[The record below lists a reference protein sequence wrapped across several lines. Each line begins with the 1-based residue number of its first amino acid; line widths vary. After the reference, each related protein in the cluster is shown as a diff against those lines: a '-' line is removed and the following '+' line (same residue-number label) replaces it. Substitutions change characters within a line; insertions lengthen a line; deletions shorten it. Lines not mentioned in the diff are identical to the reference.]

1 MNLIPQSGNPMRRF
15 FLLAPPGQLPFRFSE
30 VAADADLH
38 TDTLAR
44 VQQFRGQ
51 VYVEEGNL
59 APEDLTFDGR
69 HVQAADAKSWHLFT
83 MNSQDEVEACGRL
96 LPHPEN
102 VAYRDLGVAHS
113 SLAHSKELGPLL
125 REAVEE
131 EIRIARRRGVQ
142 FVEFGGWAVSR
153 QLRCTTEAFRMCLA
167 WYALCQAIGG
177 TIGLGT
183 ANTGH
188 HSSTIL
194 RRMGGRPLAKAGQP
208 IPRYYEPRYRAEL
221 EILRFDSAEP
231 NPRYAAQI
239 ELCLHALG
247 TVTVI
252 TAEERLPA
260 KKIARNEKSIL
271 SWSPVPVYTS
281 PSLGLCTRTFDRHP
295 VLGGLIR

>member
-1 MNLIPQSGNPMRRF
+1 MNLIPQSDNIMRRL
-15 FLLAPPGQLPFRFSE
+15 FLLAPPGKLPFRFRA

-38 TDTLAR
+38 SDALAR

-59 APEDLTFDGR
+59 APEELAFDGR
-69 HVQAADAKSWHLFT
+69 HIQAADAKSWHLFT
-83 MNSQDEVEACGRL
+83 MNCQDEVEACGRL

-102 VAYRDLGVAHS
+102 VGYWDLGVAHS
-113 SLAHSKELGPLL
+113 SLAESKEWGPVL

-131 EIRIARRRGVQ
+131 EIRTARRRGVR

-153 QLRCTTEAFRMCLA
+153 RLRCTTEAVRMCLA

-188 HSSTIL
+188 HSSAIL
-194 RRMGGRPLAKAGQP
+194 RRIGGRPLAKAGQP

-221 EILRFDSAEP
+221 DILCFDSAEP

-239 ELCLHALG
+239 ERCLHALG

-252 TAEERLPA
+252 TIEERPSA
-260 KKIARNEKSIL
+260 KKIIRNKSSIFHATTA
-271 SWSPVPVYTS
+271 PVYAS
-281 PSLGLCTRTFDRHP
+281 IC
-295 VLGGLIR
+295 

>member
-1 MNLIPQSGNPMRRF
+1 MNLIPQSGNVMRRL
-15 FLLAPPGQLPFRFSE
+15 FLLAPPGQVPFRFRE

-38 TDTLAR
+38 ADALAR
-44 VQQFRGQ
+44 VQQFRGE

-59 APEDLTFDGR
+59 TSENLAFGGR
-69 HVQAADAKSWHLFT
+69 HVQAADDKSWHLFT
-83 MNSQDEVEACGRL
+83 MNGRNEVEACGRL

-102 VAYRDLGVAHS
+102 VDYGDLSVAHS
-113 SLAHSKELGPLL
+113 SLAESKEWGPVL

-131 EIRIARRRGVQ
+131 EIHIARRRGVR

-153 QLRCTTEAFRMCLA
+153 RLRCTTEAVRMCVA

-188 HSSTIL
+188 HSSAIL
-194 RRMGGRPLAKAGQP
+194 RRMGGRPLAKAGEP
-208 IPRYYEPRYRAEL
+208 IPRYYEPRYHAEL

-239 ELCLHALG
+239 ERCVHALG
-247 TVTVI
+247 TVTVV
-252 TAEERLPA
+252 TAEERPSA
-260 KKIARNEKSIL
+260 KKIARNFA
-271 SWSPVPVYTS
+271 SPIPVYAS
-281 PSLGLCTRTFDRHP
+281 AY
-295 VLGGLIR
+295 

>member
-1 MNLIPQSGNPMRRF
+1 MNLIPQSGNIMRRL
-15 FLLAPPGQLPFRFSE
+15 FLLAPPGQRPFRFRE
-30 VAADADLH
+30 VAADPDLH
-38 TDTLAR
+38 ADALAR
-44 VQQFRGQ
+44 VQRFRGQ

-59 APEDLTFDGR
+59 TSEDLAFGGR

-83 MNSQDEVEACGRL
+83 MNGQNEVEACGRL

-102 VAYRDLGVAHS
+102 VDYRDLGVAHS
-113 SLAHSKELGPLL
+113 SLAESKEWGPVL

-131 EIRIARRRGVQ
+131 EIRIARDRGLR
-142 FVEFGGWAVSR
+142 FVEIGGWAVSR
-153 QLRCTTEAFRMCLA
+153 RLRCTTEAVRICVA
-167 WYALCQAIGG
+167 GYALSQAIGG

-183 ANTGH
+183 ANIGH
-188 HSSTIL
+188 HSSAIL
-194 RRMGGRPLAKAGQP
+194 RRMGGRPLAKADQP

-239 ELCLHALG
+239 EQCVRALS

-252 TAEERLPA
+252 TCEEKQST

-271 SWSPVPVYTS
+271 SWSPVPAILQVS
-281 PSLGLCTRTFDRHP
+281 
-295 VLGGLIR
+295 

>member
-1 MNLIPQSGNPMRRF
+1 MNLIPQSRNLMRRF
-15 FLLAPPGQLPFRFSE
+15 FLLAPPGQRPFSFRD
-30 VAADADLH
+30 VAADPDLH
-38 TDTLAR
+38 ADTLAR
-44 VQQFRGQ
+44 VQQFRGH

-59 APEDLTFDGR
+59 TSKDLSFDGR
-69 HVQAADAKSWHLFT
+69 HVQAADVNSWHLFT
-83 MNSQDEVEACGRL
+83 MNGQNEVEACGRV
-96 LPHPEN
+96 LPYPEN
-102 VAYRDLGVAHS
+102 VDYGDLGVAHS
-113 SLAHSKELGPLL
+113 SLADSKEWGPVL

-131 EIRIARRRGVQ
+131 EIRIARRRGVR

-153 QLRCTTEAFRMCLA
+153 RLRCTTEAVRMCLA

-208 IPRYYEPRYRAEL
+208 IPPYYEPKYRAEL
-221 EILRFDSAEP
+221 EVLRFDSAEP

-239 ELCLHALG
+239 ERCLRALS

-252 TAEERLPA
+252 TADKRPCA
-260 KKIARNEKSIL
+260 KKLTEKSIL
-271 SWSPVPVYTS
+271 SWSPVPAYN
-281 PSLGLCTRTFDRHP
+281 HP
-295 VLGGLIR
+295 VTV

>member
-1 MNLIPQSGNPMRRF
+1 MNLIPQSGNIMRRL
-15 FLLAPPGQLPFRFSE
+15 FLLAPPGQRLFRFSE
-30 VAADADLH
+30 VAADPNLHADA
-38 TDTLAR
+38 LAR
-44 VQQFRGQ
+44 VQRFRGE
-51 VYVEEGNL
+51 VYAAEGNL
-59 APEDLTFDGR
+59 TSKDLSFDGR

-83 MNSQDEVEACGRL
+83 VNGQNEVEACGRL

-102 VAYRDLGVAHS
+102 VHYGDLGVAHS
-113 SLAHSKELGPLL
+113 SLAESKEWGPIL

-131 EIRIARRRGVQ
+131 EIWIARRRGLR

-153 QLRCTTEAFRMCLA
+153 RLRCTTEAVRMCVA

-188 HSSTIL
+188 HSSAIL
-194 RRMGGRPLAKAGQP
+194 RRMGGRPLAKFGQP

-239 ELCLHALG
+239 AQCLHALS

-252 TAEERLPA
+252 TYEERPVA

-271 SWSPVPVYTS
+271 FSPPVPVYTS
-281 PSLGLCTRTFDRHP
+281 HIP
-295 VLGGLIR
+295 V

>member
-1 MNLIPQSGNPMRRF
+1 MNLIPQSGNTMRRL
-15 FLLAPPGQLPFRFSE
+15 FLLAPPGQLPFRFRE
-30 VAADADLH
+30 VAADAELH
-38 TDTLAR
+38 ADALAR

-69 HVQAADAKSWHLFT
+69 HIQAADAKSWHLFT
-83 MNSQDEVEACGRL
+83 MNSRDEVEACGRL

-102 VAYRDLGVAHS
+102 VDYGDLGVAHS
-113 SLAHSKELGPLL
+113 SLAESNEWGPLL

-131 EIRIARRRGVQ
+131 EICIARRRGLR

-153 QLRCTTEAFRMCLA
+153 RLRCTTEAVRMCLA

-188 HSSTIL
+188 HSSAIL

-208 IPRYYEPRYRAEL
+208 IPCYYEPRYRAEL
-221 EILRFDSAEP
+221 DILCFDSAEP

-239 ELCLHALG
+239 AQCLQALSA
-247 TVTVI
+247 VTVI
-252 TAEERLPA
+252 TGGQCTAA
-260 KKIARNEKSIL
+260 KKLAWNFASA
-271 SWSPVPVYTS
+271 VPVNAW
-281 PSLGLCTRTFDRHP
+281 PC
-295 VLGGLIR
+295 

>member
-1 MNLIPQSGNPMRRF
+1 MNLIPQAGNAMRRL
-15 FLLAPPGQLPFRFSE
+15 FLLAPPGQLPFRFRE

-38 TDTLAR
+38 ADALAR
-44 VQQFRGQ
+44 VQQFRGE

-59 APEDLTFDGR
+59 TSEDLASNER

-83 MNSQDEVEACGRL
+83 MNGRNEVEACGRL

-102 VAYRDLGVAHS
+102 VDYGDLGVAHS
-113 SLAHSKELGPLL
+113 SLAESKEWGAVL

-131 EIRIARRRGVQ
+131 EIRTARRRGVR

-153 QLRCTTEAFRMCLA
+153 RLRCSTEAVRMCLA
-167 WYALCQAIGG
+167 WYALCRAIGG

-188 HSSTIL
+188 HSSAIL
-194 RRMGGRPLAKAGQP
+194 RRMGGRPLAKAGEP
-208 IPRYYEPRYRAEL
+208 IPGYYEPRYRAQL
-221 EILRFDSAEP
+221 EILCFDSAEP

-239 ELCLHALG
+239 EQCLYALG

-252 TAEERLPA
+252 TAQPKPSAE
-260 KKIARNEKSIL
+260 KIAWNFAPS
-271 SWSPVPVYTS
+271 VPVYAS
-281 PSLGLCTRTFDRHP
+281 MY
-295 VLGGLIR
+295 

>member
-1 MNLIPQSGNPMRRF
+1 MNLIPQSGNVVRRF
-15 FLLAPPGQLPFRFSE
+15 FLLAPPGQLSFRFRE
-30 VAADADLH
+30 VSADPDLHADA
-38 TDTLAR
+38 LAR
-44 VQQFRGQ
+44 VQQFRGH

-59 APEDLTFDGR
+59 SSEDLAFDGR
-69 HVQAADAKSWHLFT
+69 HVQAADTNSWHLLT
-83 MNSQDEVEACGRL
+83 MNGQNEVEACGRL

-102 VAYRDLGVAHS
+102 VDYGDLGVAHS
-113 SLAHSKELGPLL
+113 SLAESKKWGPVL

-131 EIRIARRRGVQ
+131 EIRIARRRGVR

-153 QLRCTTEAFRMCLA
+153 RLRCSTEAVRMCLA

-177 TIGLGT
+177 TIGLAT

-188 HSSTIL
+188 HSSAIL
-194 RRMGGRPLAKAGQP
+194 RRMGGRPLTKAGQP

-239 ELCLHALG
+239 ERCLHALG

-252 TAEERLPA
+252 TPEERSA
-260 KKIARNEKSIL
+260 KKWLGIL
-271 SWSPVPVYTS
+271 Q
-281 PSLGLCTRTFDRHP
+281 PSVAAYASVC
-295 VLGGLIR
+295 

>member
-1 MNLIPQSGNPMRRF
+1 MNLIPQSGNLMRRF
-15 FLLAPPGQLPFRFSE
+15 FLLAPPGRLPFRFRE
-30 VAADADLH
+30 VAADPDLH
-38 TDTLAR
+38 ADALAR
-44 VQQFRGQ
+44 VQQFRGE

-59 APEDLTFDGR
+59 TSDDLTFDGR
-69 HVQAADAKSWHLFT
+69 HVQAGDAKSWHLFT
-83 MNSQDEVEACGRL
+83 MNRQNEVEACGRL
-96 LPHPEN
+96 LPHSEN
-102 VAYRDLGVAHS
+102 VGYGDLGVAHS
-113 SLAHSKELGPLL
+113 SLAESEEWGPVL

-131 EIRIARRRGVQ
+131 EIRMARYRGLR

-153 QLRCTTEAFRMCLA
+153 RLRCTTEAVRMCFA
-167 WYALCQAIGG
+167 WYALCQALGG

-239 ELCLHALG
+239 EQCLRALG
-247 TVTVI
+247 TVTII
-252 TAEERLPA
+252 TAEQKPSPKRLLENLHP
-260 KKIARNEKSIL
+260 
-271 SWSPVPVYTS
+271 PVPVYAS
-281 PSLGLCTRTFDRHP
+281 VC
-295 VLGGLIR
+295 

>member
-1 MNLIPQSGNPMRRF
+1 MNLIPQSGNTMRRL
-15 FLLAPPGQLPFRFSE
+15 FLLAPPGQLPFRFRE
-30 VAADADLH
+30 VAADAELH
-38 TDTLAR
+38 ADALAR

-69 HVQAADAKSWHLFT
+69 HIQAADVKSWHLFT
-83 MNSQDEVEACGRL
+83 MNSRDEVEACGRL

-102 VAYRDLGVAHS
+102 VDYGDLGVAHS
-113 SLAHSKELGPLL
+113 SLAESNEWGPVL

-131 EIRIARRRGVQ
+131 EICIARRRGVR

-153 QLRCTTEAFRMCLA
+153 RLRCTTEAVRMCLA

-188 HSSTIL
+188 HSSAIL

-208 IPRYYEPRYRAEL
+208 IPCYYEPRYRAEL
-221 EILRFDSAEP
+221 EILCFDSAEP

-239 ELCLHALG
+239 AQCLHALSA
-247 TVTVI
+247 VTVMTGGQC
-252 TAEERLPA
+252 TAA
-260 KKIARNEKSIL
+260 KKIAWNFASA
-271 SWSPVPVYTS
+271 VPANAL
-281 PSLGLCTRTFDRHP
+281 PC
-295 VLGGLIR
+295 

>member
-1 MNLIPQSGNPMRRF
+1 MNLIPQSSNITRRL
-15 FLLAPPGQLPFRFSE
+15 FLLAPPGQLPFRFRE

-38 TDTLAR
+38 ADALAR
-44 VQQFRGQ
+44 VQQFRGE

-59 APEDLTFDGR
+59 TSEDLVFDGR

-83 MNSQDEVEACGRL
+83 MNGRNEVEACGWL

-102 VAYRDLGVAHS
+102 VDYGDLGVAHS
-113 SLAHSKELGPLL
+113 SLAESKEWGPVL

-131 EIRIARRRGVQ
+131 EIRIARRRDVR

-153 QLRCTTEAFRMCLA
+153 RLRCTTEAVRMCLA

-188 HSSTIL
+188 HSSAIL

-208 IPRYYEPRYRAEL
+208 IPHYYEPRYRAEL
-221 EILRFDSAEP
+221 EILCFDSAEP
-231 NPRYAAQI
+231 NPRYAEQI
-239 ELCLHALG
+239 GQCLHALSA
-247 TVTVI
+247 VTVI
-252 TAEERLPA
+252 TAGQRTSA
-260 KKIARNEKSIL
+260 KEIAWDFASA
-271 SWSPVPVYTS
+271 VPVYAG
-281 PSLGLCTRTFDRHP
+281 PC
-295 VLGGLIR
+295 